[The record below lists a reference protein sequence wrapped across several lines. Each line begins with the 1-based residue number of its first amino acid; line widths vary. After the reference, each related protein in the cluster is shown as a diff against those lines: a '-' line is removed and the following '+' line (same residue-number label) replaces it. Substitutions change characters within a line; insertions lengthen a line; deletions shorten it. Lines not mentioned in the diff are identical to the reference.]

1 MLSCFPDSVSAGLKV
16 RPALVVLD
24 GVEVGV
30 VGIGCLVA
38 AGQPQPI
45 VETLSENVLNV
56 VMNEF
61 GLSGSNASLFCHL
74 VSDVEKCFIFHV
86 RNL

>member
-1 MLSCFPDSVSAGLKV
+1 MLSCFPGSVSASLKI

-30 VGIGCLVA
+30 VGIGSLVA

-45 VETLSENVLNV
+45 VETLLENVAI
-56 VMNEF
+56 NEF
-61 GLSGSNASLFCHL
+61 GLSGSKASLFCHL
-74 VSDVEKCFIFHV
+74 VSDVEKCFIFYV